1 MVENQSNEFNLTPTS
16 RPDNTM
22 ANNNTPK
29 NSSWFA
35 GFDYNE
41 TKNKI
46 IDSPY
51 SGCARESFMW
61 GIATGTAM
69 GL

>member
-1 MVENQSNEFNLTPTS
+1 MGDAIQSEGSKSPNSTPS
-16 RPDNTM
+16 AIPS
-22 ANNNTPK
+22 PEPQPS
-29 NSSWFA
+29 SSWFNNMF
-35 GFDYNE
+35 GDDFKD
-41 TKNKI
+41 KI
-46 IDSPY
+46 INSPY